1 MGKPNGFWIDKT
13 SVFQRSAAL
22 YHVGVGSVSD
32 DPRPARDV
40 RGAILKGRSL
50 LPFFNFI
57 QRLFNVYSI
66 PSS

>member
-1 MGKPNGFWIDKT
+1 MGKPNGFWIGKT

-32 DPRPARDV
+32 DPRPAKDV

-57 QRLFNVYSI
+57 QCLFN
-66 PSS
+66 P